1 MNDIGQ
7 LRPDE
12 TGSAAST
19 LRWPASGRYAKLWR
33 DGIAARPVLDRVVVI
48 DDYSTARG
56 GATALAVLSA
66 KLLCG
71 LGIAVTYI
79 CGDDGANEEL
89 TSLGVSI
96 VKLNSRD
103 LFSSTTLQQA
113 T

>member
-103 LFSSTTLQQA
+103 LLSS
-113 T
+113 